1 MKTVIRYIL
10 KRILMM
16 IPVLLG
22 VLLLVFT
29 MNEISP
35 GDPAEMIA
43 GDAAS
48 VEVVEQIREDLGLNH
63 PFPVR
68 FFNYVK
74 NLLLH
79 GDLGTSYKTKRPVL
93 DEVMERLPTTITLA
107 LTSAG
112 FAVLLSIP
120 IGVISAIKQNSWL
133 DNVLMVL
140 ALLGVAMPAFWQGL
154 MTIILFSVHL
164 GWLPSYG
171 FSTPAHWIMPVLTIG
186 TGTMGS
192 LTRIT
197 RSSML
202 EVIRQ
207 DYIRTARAKGQSERK
222 VIIRHALRNSLV
234 PIITAIALQ
243 LGSML
248 GGAIVTETV
257 FAIPGIGML
266 MIQSIK
272 ARDYPT
278 IQGAVVVI
286 AIMFSLVNLIVDIIY
301 TFVDPRL
308 KTIYQTKKRTKSPLA
323 KSEA

>member
-1 MKTVIRYIL
+1 MLRYIF
-10 KRILMM
+10 KRILM

-22 VLLLVFT
+22 VLFLVFT

-35 GDPAEMIA
+35 GDPAAMIA

-48 VEVVEQIREDLGLNH
+48 VEVVEQIREDLGLNK
-63 PFPVR
+63 PLPVR
-68 FFNYVK
+68 FFNYTK
-74 NLLLH
+74 NLVLH

-93 DEVMERLPTTITLA
+93 DEVMDRLPTTILLS
-107 LTSAG
+107 LTSAA

-120 IGVISAIKQNSWL
+120 IGIISAIKQNTWI
-133 DNVLMVL
+133 DNLLMVL
-140 ALLGVAMPAFWQGL
+140 ALIGVAMPAFWQGL
-154 MTIILFSVHL
+154 MTIILFSVKL
-164 GWLPSYG
+164 GWFPSYG
-171 FSTPAHWIMPVLTIG
+171 FTTPAHWFMPVLTIG
-186 TGTMGS
+186 TGAMAS
-192 LTRIT
+192 LVRIT

-207 DYIRTARAKGQSERK
+207 DYIRTARAKGQTERK
-222 VIIRHALRNSLV
+222 VIISHALRNSMI
-234 PIITAIALQ
+234 PIITAIAIQ

-286 AIMFSLVNLIVDIIY
+286 AVMFSLLNLVVDIIY

-308 KTIYQTKKRTKSPLA
+308 KSIYQTKRKVKHFIA
-323 KSEA
+323 KSVT

>member
-1 MKTVIRYIL
+1 MLKYIF

-22 VLLLVFT
+22 VLFLVFT

-35 GDPAEMIA
+35 GDPAAMIA

-48 VEVVEQIREDLGLNH
+48 VEVVEQIREDLGLNK
-63 PFPVR
+63 PLPVR
-68 FFNYVK
+68 FFNYTK
-74 NLLLH
+74 NLVLH

-93 DEVMERLPTTITLA
+93 DEVMDRLPTTILLS
-107 LTSAG
+107 LTSAA
-112 FAVLLSIP
+112 FAVFLSIP
-120 IGVISAIKQNSWL
+120 IGIISAIKQNTWI
-133 DNVLMVL
+133 DNLLMVL
-140 ALLGVAMPAFWQGL
+140 ALIGVAMPAFWQGL
-154 MTIILFSVHL
+154 MTIILFSVKL
-164 GWLPSYG
+164 GWFPSYG
-171 FSTPAHWIMPVLTIG
+171 FTTPAHWFMPVLTIG
-186 TGTMGS
+186 TGAMAS
-192 LTRIT
+192 LVRIT

-207 DYIRTARAKGQSERK
+207 DYIRTARAKGQTERK
-222 VIIRHALRNSLV
+222 VIISHALRNSMI
-234 PIITAIALQ
+234 PIITAIAIQ

-286 AIMFSLVNLIVDIIY
+286 AVMFSLLNLVVDIIY

-308 KTIYQTKKRTKSPLA
+308 KSIYQTKRKVNHFIA
-323 KSEA
+323 KSET

>member
-1 MKTVIRYIL
+1 MF

-22 VLLLVFT
+22 VLFLVFT

-35 GDPAEMIA
+35 GDPAAMIA

-48 VEVVEQIREDLGLNH
+48 VEVVEQIREDLGLNK
-63 PFPVR
+63 PLPVR
-68 FFNYVK
+68 FFNYTK
-74 NLLLH
+74 NLVLH

-93 DEVMERLPTTITLA
+93 DEVMDRLPTTILLS
-107 LTSAG
+107 LTSAA

-120 IGVISAIKQNSWL
+120 IGIISAIKQNTWI
-133 DNVLMVL
+133 DNLLMVL
-140 ALLGVAMPAFWQGL
+140 ALIGVAMPAFWQGL
-154 MTIILFSVHL
+154 MTIILFSVKL
-164 GWLPSYG
+164 GWFPSYG
-171 FSTPAHWIMPVLTIG
+171 FTTPAHWFMPVLTIG
-186 TGTMGS
+186 TGAMAS
-192 LTRIT
+192 LVRIT

-207 DYIRTARAKGQSERK
+207 DYIRTARAKGQTERK
-222 VIIRHALRNSLV
+222 VIISHALRNSMI
-234 PIITAIALQ
+234 PIITAIAIQ

-286 AIMFSLVNLIVDIIY
+286 AVMFSLLNLVVDIIY

-308 KTIYQTKKRTKSPLA
+308 KSIYQTKRKVKHFIA
-323 KSEA
+323 KSVT

>member
-1 MKTVIRYIL
+1 MLRYIF

-22 VLLLVFT
+22 VLFLVFT

-35 GDPAEMIA
+35 GDPAAMIA

-48 VEVVEQIREDLGLNH
+48 VEVVEQIREDLGLNK
-63 PFPVR
+63 PLPVR
-68 FFNYVK
+68 FFNYTKYLV
-74 NLLLH
+74 LDGH
-79 GDLGTSYKTKRPVL
+79 LGTSYKTKRPVL
-93 DEVMERLPTTITLA
+93 DEVMDRLPTTILLS
-107 LTSAG
+107 LTSAA

-120 IGVISAIKQNSWL
+120 IGIISAIKQHTWI
-133 DNVLMVL
+133 DNLLMVL
-140 ALLGVAMPAFWQGL
+140 ALIGVAMPAFWQGL
-154 MTIILFSVHL
+154 MTIILFSVKL
-164 GWLPSYG
+164 GWFPSYG
-171 FSTPAHWIMPVLTIG
+171 FTTPAHWFMPVLTIG
-186 TGTMGS
+186 TGAMAS
-192 LTRIT
+192 LVRIT

-207 DYIRTARAKGQSERK
+207 DYIRTARAKGQTERK
-222 VIIRHALRNSLV
+222 VIISHALRNSMI
-234 PIITAIALQ
+234 PIITAIAIQ

-286 AIMFSLVNLIVDIIY
+286 AVMFSLLNLVVDIIY

-308 KTIYQTKKRTKSPLA
+308 KSIYQTKRKVKHFIA
-323 KSEA
+323 KSVT

>member
-1 MKTVIRYIL
+1 MLRYIF

-22 VLLLVFT
+22 VLFLVFT

-35 GDPAEMIA
+35 GDPAAMIA

-48 VEVVEQIREDLGLNH
+48 VEVVEQIREDLGLNK
-63 PFPVR
+63 PLPVR
-68 FFNYVK
+68 FFNYTK
-74 NLLLH
+74 NLVLH

-93 DEVMERLPTTITLA
+93 DEVMDRLPTTILLS
-107 LTSAG
+107 LTSAA
-112 FAVLLSIP
+112 FAVFLSIP
-120 IGVISAIKQNSWL
+120 IGIISAIKQNTWI
-133 DNVLMVL
+133 DNLLMVL
-140 ALLGVAMPAFWQGL
+140 ALIGVAMPAFWQGL
-154 MTIILFSVHL
+154 MTIILFSVKL
-164 GWLPSYG
+164 GWFPSYG
-171 FSTPAHWIMPVLTIG
+171 FTTPAHWFMPVLTIG
-186 TGTMGS
+186 TGAMAS
-192 LTRIT
+192 LVRIT

-207 DYIRTARAKGQSERK
+207 DYIRTARAKGQTERK
-222 VIIRHALRNSLV
+222 VIISHALRNSMI
-234 PIITAIALQ
+234 PIITAIAIQ

-286 AIMFSLVNLIVDIIY
+286 AVMFSLLNLVVDIIY

-308 KTIYQTKKRTKSPLA
+308 KSIYQTKRKAKHFIA
-323 KSEA
+323 KSET

>member
-1 MKTVIRYIL
+1 MLRYIF

-22 VLLLVFT
+22 VLVLVFT

-35 GDPAEMIA
+35 GDPAAMIA

-48 VEVVEQIREDLGLNH
+48 VEVVEQIREDLGLNK
-63 PFPVR
+63 PLPVR
-68 FFNYVK
+68 FFNYTK
-74 NLLLH
+74 NLVLH

-93 DEVMERLPTTITLA
+93 DEVMDRLPTTILLS
-107 LTSAG
+107 LTSAA

-120 IGVISAIKQNSWL
+120 IGIISAIKQNTWI
-133 DNVLMVL
+133 DNLLMVL
-140 ALLGVAMPAFWQGL
+140 ALIGVAMPAFWQGL
-154 MTIILFSVHL
+154 MTIILFSVKL
-164 GWLPSYG
+164 GWFPSYG
-171 FSTPAHWIMPVLTIG
+171 FTTPAHWFMPVLTIG
-186 TGTMGS
+186 TGAMAS
-192 LTRIT
+192 LVRIT

-207 DYIRTARAKGQSERK
+207 DYIRTARAKGQTERK
-222 VIIRHALRNSLV
+222 VIISHALRNSMI
-234 PIITAIALQ
+234 PIITAIAIQ

-286 AIMFSLVNLIVDIIY
+286 AVMFSLLNLVVDIIY

-308 KTIYQTKKRTKSPLA
+308 KSIYQTKRKVKHFIA
-323 KSEA
+323 KSVT

>member
-1 MKTVIRYIL
+1 MLKYIL

-22 VLLLVFT
+22 VLFLVFT

-48 VEVVEQIREDLGLNH
+48 VEVVEQIREDLGLNE
-63 PFPVR
+63 PFLVR

-74 NLLLH
+74 NLVLH

-93 DEVMERLPTTITLA
+93 VEVMDRLPTTIILS
-107 LTSAG
+107 LTSAA
-112 FAVLLSIP
+112 FAVILSIP
-120 IGVISAIKQNSWL
+120 IGVISAIKQNTWI

-140 ALLGVAMPAFWQGL
+140 ALIGVAMPAFWQGL
-154 MTIILFSVHL
+154 MTIILFSVKL

-171 FSTPAHWIMPVLTIG
+171 FTTPAHWIMPVLTIG
-186 TGTMGS
+186 TGAMAS
-192 LTRIT
+192 LVRIT

-207 DYIRTARAKGQSERK
+207 DYIRTARAKGQTERK
-222 VIIRHALRNSLV
+222 VIINHALRNSMI
-234 PIITAIALQ
+234 PIITAIAIQ

-286 AIMFSLVNLIVDIIY
+286 AVMFSLLNLLVDIIY

-308 KTIYQTKKRTKSPLA
+308 KSIYQTKKRVKNPLA
-323 KSEA
+323 KSET